1 MIVLI
6 IVLCI
11 VLVAAIVYA
20 FDLRQKTTALKTENE
35 TLKNTAQSIEAEAK
49 SKAGALIAA
58 ARIKSEEMVQ
68 AALSEAKANQERAA
82 AAEAGLA
89 KRKGEIDAEVQSYA
103 GKIGATKAQLKET
116 EVRVEEAKALET
128 ALRQKLS
135 GIGDEYVLPVH
146 ALLDELADHMSYDV
160 AGLKLKKAREKT
172 KAMIKEELAVT
183 CNWGN
188 DAYKTDAV
196 RLMLETF
203 NALVDVALEKVKRE
217 ENVGKIQQEIRN
229 AYAELNEYGTRCMR
243 ASINKQFLDAR
254 LDEAKWGCIAA
265 ELKYQE
271 REEQKAMTARLKE
284 EARVQREIEKAQR
297 EAEEEEERVR
307 RAMLKAEEQAQKH
320 KAELQAKF
328 EAEMKEMQK
337 ALSKAEAKGEE
348 ERKRLEA
355 EIAERME
362 ALKRENAAEAAKEL
376 AALAHD
382 KEELERRLKEAEEK
396 NQRALSMAQQ
406 TKRGYVYVIS
416 NTGSFGESMVK
427 IGMTRRLEPQ
437 DRIDELGDASV
448 PFEFDVHAMIRSD
461 DAPGLENELHRVFA
475 ENRVNKVNHRKE
487 FFRVQIREVREVLEK
502 RKVNAEWTMAAK
514 AKEYHE
520 TVAWEEAMK
529 KDPAAKAR
537 WAEAFGAQRVV
548 FGKSEPIPPP
558 GD

>member
-1 MIVLI
+1 MTL
-6 IVLCI
+6 
-11 VLVAAIVYA
+11 LVITLVVALFGAAIFA
-20 FDLRQKTTALKTENE
+20 FDQRQKARALKIEYD
-35 TLKNTAQSIEAEAK
+35 TLKGVAPAIESEAR
-49 SKAGALIAA
+49 SKADFITSA
-58 ARIKSEEMVQ
+58 ARLKAEEIQ
-68 AALSEAKANQERAA
+68 RASLKEVK
-82 AAEAGLA
+82 AAEDKAASLEA
-89 KRKGEIDAEVQSYA
+89 VLQKRKGEIDAEADNYA
-103 GKIGATKAQLKET
+103 KKVDSVKLKLKEAEDRLT
-116 EVRVEEAKALET
+116 EVNALET
-128 ALRQKLS
+128 ALRHKLD
-135 GIGDEYVLPVH
+135 GIGDEYILPVH
-146 ALLDELADHMSYDV
+146 ALLDELADHMSYDT
-160 AGLKLKKAREKT
+160 AGLKLKKARDKT
-172 KAMIKEELAVT
+172 KAMIKEGLAVT

-188 DAYKTDAV
+188 EAYKEDAV

-203 NALVDVALEKVKRE
+203 NALVDVALEKIKRE
-217 ENVGKIQQEIRN
+217 ENVGKVSQEIRN

-265 ELKYQE
+265 ELRYQE

-297 EAEEEEERVR
+297 EAEEEEARVR
-307 RAMLKAEEQAQKH
+307 RAMLKAEEQALKH
-320 KAELQAKF
+320 KAEMQAKY
-328 EAEMKEMQK
+328 EAEMREMQK

-348 ERKRLEA
+348 ERRRLEA
-355 EIAERME
+355 EIAEKME
-362 ALKRENAAEAAKEL
+362 ALKRENAAEIAKEV

-396 NQRALSMAQQ
+396 NQRAMSMAQQ

-448 PFEFDVHAMIRSD
+448 PFEFDVHAMISSD

-487 FFRVQIREVREVLEK
+487 FFRVSIREIREVLEK
-502 RKVNAEWTMAAK
+502 RKVNTEWTMAAK

-529 KDPAAKAR
+529 RDPAAKAR
-537 WAEAFGAQRVV
+537 WAEAFGAQRVT